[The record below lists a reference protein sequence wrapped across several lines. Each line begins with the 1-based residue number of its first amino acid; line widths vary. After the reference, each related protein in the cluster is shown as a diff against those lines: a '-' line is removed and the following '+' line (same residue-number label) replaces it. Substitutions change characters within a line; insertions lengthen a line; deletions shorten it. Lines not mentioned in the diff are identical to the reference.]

1 MRISDWSSD
10 VGAADRG
17 ERLTGHSPGADS
29 GGAGLVLEDRPGE
42 YVVRAEG
49 TPALVAALTAWLAER
64 DLPLADLRA
73 GRQRLEDVFLR
84 LIADQPA
91 SPQSDLDDDRGT
103 QRRRRRRSE
112 EHTSELQ
119 SLMRSSY
126 AVFCL

>member
-42 YVVRAEG
+42 YVVRAAG
-49 TPALVAALTAWLAER
+49 TPAPVAALTAWLAER

-84 LIADQPA
+84 LAADPPA
-91 SPQSDLDDDRGT
+91 SPHSHFDDHRGT
-103 QRRRRRRSE
+103 RRRRPRRSG
-112 EHTSELQ
+112 
-119 SLMRSSY
+119 RSSTTSG
-126 AVFCL
+126 AACASCHTTER

>member
-64 DLPLADLRA
+64 DLPLA
-73 GRQRLEDVFLR
+73 
-84 LIADQPA
+84 
-91 SPQSDLDDDRGT
+91 
-103 QRRRRRRSE
+103 RSE
-112 EHTSELQ
+112 ERRVGKACVSTW
-119 SLMRSSY
+119 RSRWAPYHVNKHKAWSNSDNPPRL
-126 AVFCL
+126 ANTRHDK